1 MNKLLPF
8 ILLFVSLQATA
19 GLIINI
25 SDNGS
30 GKSQFDLSGSDIVS
44 SSGQFNNGI
53 WFNDLYEYGA
63 VAGDHSTGSGEFSV
77 LSGSGGYDVGSG
89 SWAINGFY
97 VNGTAGGADWE
108 LAIGRSSGA
117 LAANVGD
124 AIEFYGSLVADID
137 YSWFVAGTYF
147 FDTLGPF
154 SYNEL
159 GLTDGLTLVIGDL
172 VEVPEPSTLALFGLG
187 LMGIGWTRRK
197 KQTA

>member
-63 VAGDHSTGSGEFSV
+63 VAGDHSKGSGEFSV
-77 LSGSGGYDVGSG
+77 LSGAGGYDVGSG

-117 LAANVGD
+117 LAANAGD

-154 SYNEL
+154 SNNEL

-172 VEVPEPSTLALFGLG
+172 VEVPAPSTLALFGLG
-187 LMGIGWTRRK
+187 LIGIGWTRRK